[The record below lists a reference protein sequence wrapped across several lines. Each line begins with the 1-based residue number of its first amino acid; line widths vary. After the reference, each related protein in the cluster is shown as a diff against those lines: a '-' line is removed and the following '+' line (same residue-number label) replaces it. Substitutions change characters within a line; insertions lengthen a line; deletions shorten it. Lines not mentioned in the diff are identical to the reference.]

1 MEEILRDLNLK
12 EFFPKIKAENI
23 GIQAFEAFNLPAT
36 NQQNNKQIGYVLR
49 AKVGMTSGQIMK
61 ICSYLD
67 KRKPTPTLS
76 DVSRNFAPR
85 PPKLNRQQAPAA
97 FASRAGSKRIQMLLG
112 KSPPAQKPSSGAFLG
127 KF

>member
-12 EFFPKIKAENI
+12 EFLPKIKAENI

-36 NQQNNKQIGYVLR
+36 HQKSNSTMTYVLR
-49 AKVGMTSGQIMK
+49 AKVGMSSGQIMK

-67 KRKPTPTLS
+67 RKKPTPTLS

-85 PPKLNRQQAPAA
+85 PTNLTRQQAPAA
-97 FASRAGSKRIQMLLG
+97 FTYRAGGSKRSQMMLG
-112 KSPPAQKPSSGAFLG
+112 KS
-127 KF
+127 